1 MAVIRD
7 KETGKFY
14 GVSREAARIG
24 VSVTFLS
31 DWLHE
36 RRTSPKLKKLVKIKE
51 TVEVK

>member
-1 MAVIRD
+1 MNQLEFIDISRD
-7 KETGKFY
+7 RT
-14 GVSREAARIG
+14 RPP
-24 VSVTFLS
+24 